1 MAEKTEVDLST
12 TEEKSGKTETEQS
25 PTLEK
30 VGKAETKQS
39 LPIKKESL
47 KKTGRPNR
55 IETEPPKWTI
65 RGIDVE
71 TRNII
76 DKAARKHGQTLGQ
89 FFNSNIREYCTGQI
103 KKGEQPPAAPVNIK
117 DMITAELISFK
128 TDILESIIAASPK
141 QDKKTFAQKL
151 KELFQ

>member
-1 MAEKTEVDLST
+1 MAEKTEVNLST
-12 TEEKSGKTETEQS
+12 TEKKAGKTRFKRS
-25 PTLEK
+25 PTTANT
-30 VGKAETKQS
+30 GKAETKES
-39 LPIKKESL
+39 LPVKKESF

-55 IETEPPKWTI
+55 TEIEPPKWTI

-103 KKGEQPPAAPVNIK
+103 KKGEQPPAGPVDIK

-141 QDKKTFAQKL
+141 QDKKTFTQKL